1 MISDNVIMRTIVDIP
16 EGQVA
21 ALGAWCEREGISR
34 AEAIRRVLGAV
45 LPGKQAGRRAESFGA
60 WKPRKNNRTLVSAMR
75 EEWAR

>member
-16 EGQVA
+16 ENHLA

-34 AEAIRRVLGAV
+34 AEAIRRALDAV

-60 WKPRKNNRTLVSAMR
+60 WKPRKNSRALVGAMR